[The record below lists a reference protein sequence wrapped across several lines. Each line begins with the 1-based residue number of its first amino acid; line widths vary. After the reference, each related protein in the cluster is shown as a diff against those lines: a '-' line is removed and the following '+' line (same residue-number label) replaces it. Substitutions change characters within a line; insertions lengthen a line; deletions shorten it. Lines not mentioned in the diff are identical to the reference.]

1 MEIQVRPVDRQ
12 VMADLMNEGMSR
24 AMARVYAGRG
34 IKSIADL
41 EYLVQRLEHIP
52 MKDQDKAVSLLLEAL
67 ENQSRI
73 CISGDYDCDGA
84 TATAVMVRGLRSLG
98 FKNVDFLVPNR
109 FRDGYGLTPPIVEQ
123 VLQRGADLLITVD
136 NGISSIAGVAAAK
149 AAGLKVIVTDH
160 HLAGE
165 VLPEADAILDPNQ
178 PGCAFP
184 WKSTAGVGV
193 AFMLILAL
201 FWELE
206 SRELGEFPNPKKL
219 TPLVALGTVADV
231 VPLEYNNRLLVDV
244 GLRRWRKGWAPEG
257 LLALARVS
265 RVNIENLQASSIG
278 FQIGPRL
285 NAAGRMDDMTIGIR
299 CLLEDDPEKAL
310 ELAKELDQFNRERR
324 VVEKEQ
330 CSEALIALPEDPTG
344 QFGLTAVIP
353 DGHIGVIG
361 IVAGRLKEEFHRPV
375 IVFAQDGDWLKGSGR
390 SIPGFHLRDALADLA
405 KDHPDWFKAFGGH
418 AMAAGMTLRA
428 EVIADFSREFDQL
441 AETRIPPEVL
451 EKSLVVDGILSP
463 AELSTALAEEIRS
476 IGIWGQE
483 FPEPMF
489 MGSFEVAS
497 CKVMKGGHL
506 RLELD
511 LPNQR
516 TVAAVWFNQAE
527 AIPEGTWLQLVYS
540 LDFDAFRG
548 GALQLRVIWGSE
560 APQASQELVA

>member
-52 MKDQDKAVSLLLEAL
+52 MKDQDKAVSLLLKAL

-98 FKNVDFLVPNR
+98 FNNVDFLVPNR

-441 AETRIPPEVL
+441 AETRIPTEVL

-511 LPNQR
+511 LPNQL

>member
-12 VMADLMNEGMSR
+12 VMAGLMNEGLSR

-52 MKDQDKAVSLLLEAL
+52 MKGQDQAVRLLLEAL
-67 ENQSRI
+67 EKQSRI
-73 CISGDYDCDGA
+73 CIAGDYDCDGA

-98 FKNVDFLVPNR
+98 FENVDFLVPNR

-165 VLPEADAILDPNQ
+165 VLPDADAIMDPNQ
-178 PGCAFP
+178 PGCEFP

-206 SRELGEFPNPKKL
+206 SQDIGEFPNPKKL

-265 RVNIENLQASSIG
+265 RVNLENLQASSIG

-310 ELAKELDQFNRERR
+310 ELAKELDAFNKERR

-330 CSEALIALPEDPTG
+330 CSEALVALPEDPTG

-428 EVIADFSREFDQL
+428 DVIADFSREFDDL
-441 AETRIPPEVL
+441 AKARIPAEVL

-463 AELSTALAEEIRS
+463 AELSTTLAEEIRS

-511 LPNQR
+511 LPNQL

>member
-67 ENQSRI
+67 ENQSHI

-441 AETRIPPEVL
+441 AETRIPTEVL

-540 LDFDAFRG
+540 LDFDAFRW

>member
-206 SRELGEFPNPKKL
+206 SRELGEFPNPKQL

-441 AETRIPPEVL
+441 VETRIPTEVL